1 MRISIRTLGGELTW
15 EELLKL
21 LQCVRDI
28 EQQDPARTIVISVDA
43 PTFKLDELNRVL
55 DSLKPPLPHQLKFR
69 KREPHEA

>member
-21 LQCVRDI
+21 LQCVRDL
-28 EQQDPARTIVISVDA
+28 EQQSPARTIVVSVDA

-55 DSLKPPLPHQLKFR
+55 DSLKPPLRYRQEFR
-69 KREPHEA
+69 KL